1 MLIWAKIIQNILLCN
16 FAASILYYYIS
27 TLLHALHA
35 CFRETITPPYT
46 EKMTLAF
53 VIRKGIKFVCDCP
66 PKSLKL
72 WNPKKLKGTLRN
84 LL

>member
-1 MLIWAKIIQNILLCN
+1 MLIWVKIIQNTLLCN

-53 VIRKGIKFVCDCP
+53 VI
-66 PKSLKL
+66 
-72 WNPKKLKGTLRN
+72 
-84 LL
+84 